1 MQKRTAKKAMGT
13 LGLLAAMV
21 AGSLLLMRTSSNGR
35 LCERWG
41 GKWASTT
48 AVCYSR
54 SCYADGDCGAWAS
67 PSTRCE
73 RLSVGAP
80 IADVYF
86 ELGNAERV
94 EGSRHSWH
102 ANKMGPEQIVAV
114 IENGRLVSLDCPTC
128 CSGREAERLGD
139 AP

>member
-1 MQKRTAKKAMGT
+1 MQRSTATKAMGA
-13 LGLLAAMV
+13 LGLLAALV
-21 AGSLLLMRTSSNGR
+21 AGSLLLLRTSSYGKV
-35 LCERWG
+35 CERWG

-54 SCYADGDCGAWAS
+54 SCYANGDCGTWAS
-67 PSTRCE
+67 PSTRCD
-73 RLSVGAP
+73 RLSSSAS

-86 ELGNAERV
+86 ELGNAVRV

-102 ANKMGPEQIVAV
+102 ANKVGSEQIVAV

-128 CSGREAERLGD
+128 CSGREGERLGD